1 MFSARSLRCRSLGR
15 RRLGAGLAALAVAAA
30 MPSAQ
35 ASAVSFETFLEGV
48 RQEALRQ
55 RISAATLN
63 RALRGLQPNAR
74 VLELD
79 QRQPEFTLT
88 FEQYRDRTISQT
100 RIDNARRHFADN
112 RTLLQQIAAQ
122 YRVSPRPCV
131 AIWGLETNFGANTGG
146 FNVIEALATLAWDGR
161 RSSFFRQELLA
172 ALKVLDGG
180 HVSFERMRGS
190 WAGAMGQPQFMPTNF
205 HRLAV
210 DFDGD
215 CRRDIWGSRA
225 DALGSIANYLAHFG
239 WQQEEPWGRQVVVPA
254 NVTAADIGLDNKRPR
269 DHWVR
274 LGVRRLD
281 GLALPP
287 TDPVEAA
294 ILMPDGEGGQA
305 FIVYQ
310 NFRVIRRYNPS
321 NYYALAVGLLS
332 DRVA

>member
-1 MFSARSLRCRSLGR
+1 MG
-15 RRLGAGLAALAVAAA
+15 G
-30 MPSAQ
+30 
-35 ASAVSFETFLEGV
+35 
-48 RQEALRQ
+48 
-55 RISAATLN
+55 
-63 RALRGLQPNAR
+63 
-74 VLELD
+74 
-79 QRQPEFTLT
+79 
-88 FEQYRDRTISQT
+88 
-100 RIDNARRHFADN
+100 
-112 RTLLQQIAAQ
+112 
-122 YRVSPRPCV
+122 
-131 AIWGLETNFGANTGG
+131 NTGG

-161 RSSFFRQELLA
+161 RSSFFRTELFA
-172 ALKVLDGG
+172 ALKILDAG

-215 CRRDIWGSRA
+215 GRRDIWGSRA

-239 WQQEEPWGRQVVVPA
+239 WQQEEPWGRQVVLPA
-254 NVTAADIGLDNKRPR
+254 NVTAGDVGSTTAQR

-281 GLALPP
+281 GLPLPQ
-287 TDPVEAA
+287 TDPHEAA
-294 ILMPDGEGGQA
+294 ILMPDGEAGQA
-305 FIVYQ
+305 FIILPG